1 MSDRKL
7 RLGLPKGSLQEA
19 TLMLLAKAGFNFNL
33 VGRSYYLNC
42 DDPEIEARL
51 VRSQEMGP
59 YVQSGHFDAGITGLD
74 WIMETNA
81 KVQRVEDLV
90 YSKATMRKCRWVLA
104 VPESSPIHGPKD
116 LDGMRVATELVNV
129 TRRYFRRHGVR
140 AKVEFSWGATEIKAP
155 EFADAIVEITETG
168 KSLQANNLRVLDTI
182 LETWTQLIANRE
194 AWADEWKREKIQ
206 NLALLLK
213 AAISAEGRAGLKLN
227 VRVVDL
233 EKIIRILPAITSP
246 TVSHLKDERWVAV
259 ETIIEEKKVRQVLP
273 ALKAAGAEGIV
284 EYPLNK
290 VIE

>member
-1 MSDRKL
+1 
-7 RLGLPKGSLQEA
+7 
-19 TLMLLAKAGFNFNL
+19 
-33 VGRSYYLNC
+33 
-42 DDPEIEARL
+42 
-51 VRSQEMGP
+51 
-59 YVQSGHFDAGITGLD
+59 
-74 WIMETNA
+74 
-81 KVQRVEDLV
+81 
-90 YSKATMRKCRWVLA
+90 
-104 VPESSPIHGPKD
+104 
-116 LDGMRVATELVNV
+116 MRVATELVNV